1 VQPAVQISQS
11 PVAPRLSI
19 VVLPFANL
27 SDDREQQYFADGIT
41 DDLTTDPSRISGSFV
56 IARNTAFRLA
66 ASSVFDMCSKVA
78 CGGPATKSVRTF
90 RADRRR
96 NRRAPLGGS
105 VRHRSR

>member
-1 VQPAVQISQS
+1 MQISQS

-78 CGGPATKSVRTF
+78 CGGLATKSVRTF
-90 RADRRR
+90 
-96 NRRAPLGGS
+96 S
-105 VRHRSR
+105 